1 MRKFAV
7 ILCIILTFTG
17 LFAGCGTEKV
27 PEHRTMV
34 YRQAF
39 EHLEGLETLRVSN
52 TVRTEDGYS
61 YLYSTSGQSGTGESG
76 VVYVQADADGN
87 VISEMPLTAY
97 GEGSGDALFLGER
110 GIYVWGFWHDEEELK
125 SYRSLIRYSFDGE
138 QEAWADITVLREK
151 GNSNDTADSGELFA
165 ERDEG
170 IVLIWN
176 DTCIL
181 ADDDFVR
188 TGAFELPGTACALF
202 VDGTEFWIVYE
213 KSGSM
218 NLGRFAEDGTETES
232 YVLPE
237 RFHSSE
243 YPYRGVE
250 VLSCKDG
257 YLTAWDSEGVYRW
270 KLTAELEEEP
280 VFDEIM
286 DFLDA
291 GIPAEYVQNV
301 SWIPGEYDGEF
312 MVAERAAL
320 QNLAF
325 LQRLYRPDPTI
336 DLSKIETL
344 TLACIQPES
353 SLTQAVVEFNK
364 SHTDVRI
371 EVIDYGIYNTQD
383 DPAAGYDRVML
394 DLTTGVLEPDLTFL
408 SSYDHQVLAEEE
420 YFIDLYTLMDGTLT
434 PDTIYGCVRNTL
446 ESADGKLYGLVPEF
460 YLTGLVGRRDA
471 IGDAK
476 KWSLTEFLDFAEGLG
491 DGEYLMEE
499 ISQKNAEYTLFNF
512 LANVPFTRDGQ
523 ANFLD
528 AEYLRLLEFLMTLPK
543 GPQLYMEHGS
553 SNVQDLY
560 AGLITEDQVEIVQ
573 GGENLYFNGS
583 IKLYD
588 PGAIQTVDKFMR
600 LGDKFGV
607 SSVSE
612 MNLIGSPV
620 DDRCVSGVEVGLYG
634 GVYAIPV
641 KCRNVDAAWE
651 FIESRMTADDYRS
664 YGENN
669 INRKVDLSYF
679 FKAYKPDYDEYL
691 DTLEGYQMFV
701 LYGNMGRISGMDV
714 AEKLDENGR
723 YNGQPGTLCVLD
735 EAAVD
740 YIKEI
745 LDTAGV
751 PLWYSA
757 EARNDLRKIINEEWS
772 RLFGGASTAEATADI
787 IQSRVSIWLSEHE

>member
-1 MRKFAV
+1 MRKLTVVIGMILMLAV
-7 ILCIILTFTG
+7 
-17 LFAGCGTEKV
+17 LFSGCGTEPSSASEEPMYV
-27 PEHRTMV
+27 HRP
-34 YRQAF
+34 AF
-39 EHLEGLETLRVSN
+39 AHLDGKNAVRFGNVM
-52 TVRTEDGYS
+52 RTETGYRYAYG
-61 YLYSTSGQSGTGESG
+61 YLDMGTAYDSGMWIVTCG
-76 VVYVQADADGN
+76 ADGT
-87 VISEMPLTAY
+87 IEEEIKLTELGQRY
-97 GEGSGDALFLGER
+97 TERMWLGER
-110 GIYVWGFWHDEEELK
+110 GLYC
-125 SYRSLIRYSFDGE
+125 YSLMDNEDQSDNFRGLARFSFDGKM
-138 QEAWADITVLREK
+138 EAVTDVTVLRQK
-151 GNSNDTADSGELFA
+151 GYTNDSPVNGPWFA
-165 ERDEG
+165 ERNSG
-170 IVLIWN
+170 VAFLWN
-176 DTCIL
+176 TECIL
-181 ADDDFVR
+181 ADDSLERMQVI
-188 TGAFELPGTACALF
+188 ELPGQGYAMYADEDILRF
-202 VDGTEFWIVYE
+202 VYMDNGVTMLGVYAADGTV
-213 KSGSM
+213 
-218 NLGRFAEDGTETES
+218 TETF
-232 YVLPE
+232 VLPE
-237 RFHSSE
+237 RFN
-243 YPYRGVE
+243 PTN
-250 VLSCKDG
+250 G
-257 YLTAWDSEGVYRW
+257 YMDRFLGYDNGCLYAWDTEGVFKWRAEAENTVVTDVLDFVDSGIASDYIRALYR
-270 KLTAELEEEP
+270 TPGEG
-280 VFDEIM
+280 D
-286 DFLDA
+286 
-291 GIPAEYVQNV
+291 GEYAVYQAVSLQNV
-301 SWIPGEYDGEF
+301 SST
-312 MVAERAAL
+312 L
-320 QNLAF
+320 K
-325 LQRLYRPDPTI
+325 LYRPDPTI
-336 DLSKIETL
+336 DLSAIETL

-353 SLTQAVVEFNK
+353 SLTQAVVEFNE
-364 SHTDVRI
+364 SHMDVRI

-383 DPAAGYDRVML
+383 DPAAGYDRIML

-408 SSYDHQVLAEEE
+408 TSFDHQELAEDG

-460 YLTGLVGRRDA
+460 YLTGLVGRRDI

-543 GPQLYMEHGS
+543 EPQLYMEHGS

-583 IKLYD
+583 IKLYE

-607 SSVSE
+607 SSVSGI
-612 MNLIGSPV
+612 NLIGSPV
-620 DDRCVSGVEVGLYG
+620 DDRCVSGVELNLYG

-669 INRKVDLSYF
+669 INGQVDLSYF

-691 DTLEGYQMFV
+691 DTLEGYQMFI

-757 EARNDLRKIINEEWS
+757 EARSDLRKIINEEWS
-772 RLFGGASTAEATADI
+772 RLFSGASTAESTADV